1 MQVKNKKD
9 SLYFQLLKLLL
20 LAVILSVLFFLMINQ
35 GGEHLIDRYYT
46 GSDYIAKKNEK
57 NISSLQAF
65 IDKNRLTTQD
75 TGRIN
80 EWIDKQKIL
89 SVRLYK
95 ENILIYDSD
104 YPNLNNIFEEGIQAD
119 YYGWDIYYKL
129 EFQDEEVNAYISGV
143 YEIQFYNYALIF
155 ELLISFCLF
164 FFVVFLGIRK
174 KLNYVR
180 RLSEDIEILEGGN
193 LNYEETVS
201 GNDELAILAQSLDN
215 MRKSFQ
221 EQIKKETNLMET
233 NQKIITEMSHDLRT
247 PLTSIMLYIEILRKS
262 GCKDEEQLREYI
274 EKIDKKIYGMKQ
286 LAEHIFEYSLIT
298 GETNVP
304 LEDPE
309 LLKVLFYDLFSET
322 IAYLEQKGFN
332 VCFAAQWPEKY
343 IRINMDYIT
352 RIMDNITSNIIK
364 YADNQFVVTIQLVED
379 SIKGQIGFS
388 FSNAISQNASTQD
401 SNKIGLQSVR
411 NMMKQMDA
419 ECRLEEK
426 NGFFEIRILFP
437 ICK

>member
-35 GGEHLIDRYYT
+35 GGERLIDRYYT

-193 LNYEETVS
+193 LNYEVTVS

>member
-35 GGEHLIDRYYT
+35 GGERLIDRYYT
-46 GSDYIAKKNEK
+46 GSDYIVKKNEK

-193 LNYEETVS
+193 LNYEVTVS

>member
-193 LNYEETVS
+193 LNYEVTVS

-388 FSNAISQNASTQD
+388 FSNAISQNTSTQD

>member
-193 LNYEETVS
+193 LNYEVTVS